1 MAECTTRSGTG
12 ATAHSETL
20 RSFSEQA
27 IEAGREFNDK
37 AGAGN
42 KNLKDQA
49 SGLANEAKEMAGQGT
64 ETIKQA
70 VSHKKDAGA
79 AYVDSL
85 AEAIRCAGREFDS
98 DFPIVGKYI
107 RNAASQVESVACSIR
122 MGGLNDLVLDAQSF
136 ARRQP
141 TASLGIAAL
150 AGFAF
155 VRFLNSSADAP
166 ADLSVHRGG
175 RQAQTSQTGYRDG
188 FSK

>member
-1 MAECTTRSGTG
+1 M
-12 ATAHSETL
+12 
-20 RSFSEQA
+20 
-27 IEAGREFNDK
+27 IEAGREFDDK

-79 AYVDSL
+79 YVDSL

-107 RNAASQVESVACSIR
+107 RSAASQVESVAGSIR
-122 MGGLNDLVLDAQSF
+122 TGGLNDLVLDAQSL

-150 AGFAF
+150 AGFAL
-155 VRFLNSSADAP
+155 VRFLKISADAP
-166 ADLSVHRGG
+166 ADVSVHRGG
-175 RQAQTSQTGYRDG
+175 RRAQTSQTGYRDG

>member
-1 MAECTTRSGTG
+1 MAEWTTRSGTG
-12 ATAHSETL
+12 ATAHGETL

-64 ETIKQA
+64 QTIKQA
-70 VSHKKDAGA
+70 VSDKKDAGA

-98 DFPIVGKYI
+98 DFPIVGKFV
-107 RNAASQVESVACSIR
+107 RNAASQVESVAGSIPR
-122 MGGLNDLVLDAQSF
+122 G
-136 ARRQP
+136 
-141 TASLGIAAL
+141 ASMIWCAMRNPL
-150 AGFAF
+150 
-155 VRFLNSSADAP
+155 
-166 ADLSVHRGG
+166 
-175 RQAQTSQTGYRDG
+175 
-188 FSK
+188 